1 MAAGASPR
9 CSTRREHPS
18 QDLATKC
25 LPDDKERAIR
35 QRSTQ
40 RRVLDD
46 LAAGARIDVL
56 DGWEDRSW
64 LDLNIIGSRASSAAG
79 FRSVGVGLESL
90 AMAFAG
96 TLAWLAVR
104 HVS

>member
-1 MAAGASPR
+1 
-9 CSTRREHPS
+9 
-18 QDLATKC
+18 
-25 LPDDKERAIR
+25 
-35 QRSTQ
+35 
-40 RRVLDD
+40 
-46 LAAGARIDVL
+46 VL

-96 TLAWLAVR
+96 ALAWLAVR